1 MAQSG
6 GVDDEDDSR
15 TITTVQESFWLA
27 GVNRQAQPTAQLHQR
42 AASQA
47 AAAKRTREAMTK
59 EEAKRRRADH
69 MKEVRA
75 REKAEKVAAEAEA
88 EAEAAAA
95 TAAEADAAA
104 AAPTRE
110 LLNEWL
116 RAEREE
122 ECGQDEWLE
131 FTSTVTVASRDFE
144 QHRFVQAFL
153 HEWRATM
160 YKRVD
165 VVARGA
171 GLPGSVTVTACAGRG
186 RESGCSRSRRSR
198 RSQTPSS

>member
-153 HEWRATM
+153 HEWRATNEWM
-160 YKRVD
+160 WWREEQDYQ
-165 VVARGA
+165 APPQPNPE
-171 GLPGSVTVTACAGRG
+171 LLIIIGSKDG
-186 RESGCSRSRRSR
+186 
-198 RSQTPSS
+198 